1 MALSHRV
8 ERVAEQ
14 IREEVSQIV
23 ATEVADPGVGLVT
36 VTRVKVTAD
45 LSLARVY
52 WTIMGDTAQRKETAK
67 ALTRATSFVRR
78 LLSQRLT
85 LRRSP
90 EVQFLFDQS
99 VAAQD
104 RVEEILYELK
114 QEEAAR
120 ELPAEGDGAGT
131 PHDSTLDASS
141 IAPDGASAS
150 APDGATADETADK
163 PAAPMSPVTPVT
175 PDE

>member
-36 VTRVKVTAD
+36 VTRVKITAD
-45 LSLARVY
+45 LSLATIY
-52 WTIMGDTAQRKETAK
+52 WTIMGDAAQRKETTK
-67 ALTRATSFVRR
+67 ALARATPFVRR

-85 LRRSP
+85 LRRAP
-90 EVQFLFDQS
+90 EVRFLFDQS

-104 RVEEILYELK
+104 RVEQILYELK
-114 QEEAAR
+114 QEEASR
-120 ELPAEGDGAGT
+120 EPSGDGA
-131 PHDSTLDASS
+131 
-141 IAPDGASAS
+141 APD
-150 APDGATADETADK
+150 APDAPGA
-163 PAAPMSPVTPVT
+163 PGAPG
-175 PDE
+175 EE

>member
-1 MALSHRV
+1 MALSYRT

-14 IREEVSQIV
+14 IREEVSQIL

-36 VTRVKVTAD
+36 VTRVKVTPD

-52 WTIMGDTAQRKETAK
+52 WTIMGDAAERKKTAK
-67 ALTRATSFVRR
+67 ALARAAAYVRR
-78 LLSQRLT
+78 LLSARMT

-104 RVEEILYELK
+104 RVEQILQELK
-114 QEEAAR
+114 EEDAR
-120 ELPAEGDGAGT
+120 RSE
-131 PHDSTLDASS
+131 S
-141 IAPDGASAS
+141 
-150 APDGATADETADK
+150 DE
-163 PAAPMSPVTPVT
+163 
-175 PDE
+175 

>member
-1 MALSHRV
+1 LLVPLSHRV

-14 IREEVSQIV
+14 IREEISQIL

-52 WTIMGDTAQRKETAK
+52 WTIMGDTAQRNETAK
-67 ALTRATSFVRR
+67 ALKRATPFVRR

-104 RVEEILYELK
+104 RVEQILYELK

-120 ELPAEGDGAGT
+120 AA
-131 PHDSTLDASS
+131 
-141 IAPDGASAS
+141 
-150 APDGATADETADK
+150 
-163 PAAPMSPVTPVT
+163 PAAPDAPPAPAAPAAAGAPGA
-175 PDE
+175 PDVE

>member
-14 IREEVSQIV
+14 VREEVSQIL

-36 VTRVKVTAD
+36 VTRVKVTPD
-45 LSLARVY
+45 LSLARIY
-52 WTIMGDTAQRKETAK
+52 WTILGDEAERKKTQK
-67 ALTRATSFVRR
+67 ALMRAAAYVRH
-78 LLSQRLT
+78 LLSTRMA

-90 EVQFLFDQS
+90 EVTFTFDRA
-99 VAAQD
+99 VADQH

-120 ELPAEGDGAGT
+120 QAQAADEP
-131 PHDSTLDASS
+131 
-141 IAPDGASAS
+141 S
-150 APDGATADETADK
+150 APDST
-163 PAAPMSPVTPVT
+163 PAT
-175 PDE
+175 PDPPQKLD

>member
-14 IREEVSQIV
+14 IREEVSQIL
-23 ATEVADPGVGLVT
+23 ASEVSDPGIGLVT
-36 VTRVKVTAD
+36 VTRVKVTPD

-52 WTIMGDTAQRKETAK
+52 WTTMGDAKQRKDTAK
-67 ALTRATSFVRR
+67 ALSRAAAYVRH
-78 LLSQRLT
+78 LLSSRMS

-90 EVQFLFDQS
+90 EVTFLFDQS

-104 RVEEILYELK
+104 RVEQILHELK

-120 ELPAEGDGAGT
+120 VAAEESLTPSEL
-131 PHDSTLDASS
+131 
-141 IAPDGASAS
+141 
-150 APDGATADETADK
+150 ADK
-163 PAAPMSPVTPVT
+163 KP
-175 PDE
+175 E

>member
-1 MALSHRV
+1 VPLSHRV

-14 IREEVSQIV
+14 IREEVSQILS
-23 ATEVADPGVGLVT
+23 TEVADPGVGLVT

-45 LSLARVY
+45 LALARVY
-52 WTIMGDTAQRKETAK
+52 WTIMGDAAQRKETAK
-67 ALTRATSFVRR
+67 ALTRATPFVRR

-104 RVEEILYELK
+104 RVEQILYELK

-120 ELPAEGDGAGT
+120 
-131 PHDSTLDASS
+131 
-141 IAPDGASAS
+141 
-150 APDGATADETADK
+150 TADAV
-163 PAAPMSPVTPVT
+163 PQAPEAPEAPKA
-175 PDE
+175 PEQE